1 MAADAFAV
9 LREGMQGKAGI
20 GKLALS
26 GREYLVAVQPRE
38 QGMVMYNA
46 APRQGS
52 AEHGTASTNWPRC
65 PRPVKADEVKL
76 AKQVIGNFEGDLDLS
91 EFRDEYQAEL
101 RRIIDAKIAGD
112 EVVMPAE
119 EAPTKVVNLMDALR
133 KSLDSVS
140 RAKKPPAKAKMA
152 KGATRATA
160 RTTQKR
166 KRA

>member
-38 QGMVMYNA
+38 QGMVMYTLRHA
-46 APRQGS
+46 KEVRSMDGIDELAQVPK
-52 AEHGTASTNWPRC
+52 T
-65 PRPVKADEVKL
+65 VKADEVKL